1 MDSTLPLAAEGSKV
15 NKSDLSAQAALKRN
29 LSSVEALNDMIID
42 SIQDIK
48 GKNIMKLDLRK
59 LDDAPTD
66 FFIICEGDSNTQ
78 VKAISN
84 NIYKRLKDELGQPPM
99 HIEGVQNSRWI
110 CMDYFNTVVHVF
122 YRETR
127 EFYDIENLWSDA
139 KFTEYENL

>member
-1 MDSTLPLAAEGSKV
+1 
-15 NKSDLSAQAALKRN
+15 LSAQAVLKPN
-29 LSSVEALNDMIID
+29 LSSAEMLNDLIVD
-42 SIQDIK
+42 CIQDIK
-48 GKNIMKLDLRK
+48 GKNIVKLDLRK

-78 VKAISN
+78 VKAISG
-84 NIYKRLKDELGQPPM
+84 NIHRRLKEEMDQMPL
-99 HIEGVQNSRWI
+99 HVEGVKNSRWI